1 MNGGTGSFEFSP
13 QDTLGWMIE
22 SVDDERVEDL
32 DEFVEVMKKIPDCS
46 RVPVTYRH
54 VSDMHS
60 EYVRSIYIDRH
71 WHTSFKM
78 ATRNDSTGLW
88 DFETLQKRHCP
99 CSS

>member
-1 MNGGTGSFEFSP
+1 M
-13 QDTLGWMIE
+13 
-22 SVDDERVEDL
+22 
-32 DEFVEVMKKIPDCS
+32 
-46 RVPVTYRH
+46 TYRH

-99 CSS
+99 VPLEPQNAKYIDIPSVMTVKRLC